1 MILRQ
6 EPEHPEEYYAVGIL
20 KHLELTSMGYPAL
33 YMYKGKYYYKKAWEL
48 ERILEGDE
56 DN

>member
-6 EPEHPEEYYAVGIL
+6 EPEHPEEYYAVDIL
-20 KHLELTSMGYPAL
+20 KHLELASMGYPAL